1 MDKGQDAIN
10 SQIAF
15 NIIYIM
21 RTKVLKDLSAANLAS
36 PANRRLTESL
46 KLRVLKL
53 IRENYSDFGPTLAA
67 EKLRERHDIRLSI
80 ETVRNWMTSDGL
92 WVPHHDSSRSGIFL
106 NERCKPAQDPS
117 GRYRP
122 PSYHTSCCNLTRLK
136 ISDRHC

>member
-1 MDKGQDAIN
+1 MDKGQDVMN

-36 PANRRLTESL
+36 PSNRRLTESL

-92 WVPHHDSSRSGIFL
+92 WVPHHDGSRSGIFL

>member
-36 PANRRLTESL
+36 PSNRRLTESL

-92 WVPHHDSSRSGIFL
+92 WVPHHDGSRSGIFL

>member
-10 SQIAF
+10 SQISF

-36 PANRRLTESL
+36 PSNRRLTESL

-92 WVPHHDSSRSGIFL
+92 WVPHHDGSRSGIFL

>member
-1 MDKGQDAIN
+1 
-10 SQIAF
+10 
-15 NIIYIM
+15 M

-36 PANRRLTESL
+36 PSNRRLTESL

-92 WVPHHDSSRSGIFL
+92 WVPHHDGSRSGIFL

>member
-10 SQIAF
+10 SQIVF

-36 PANRRLTESL
+36 PSNRRLTESL

-92 WVPHHDSSRSGIFL
+92 WVPHHDGSRSGIFL

>member
-1 MDKGQDAIN
+1 MN

-36 PANRRLTESL
+36 PSNRRLTESL

-92 WVPHHDSSRSGIFL
+92 WVPHHDGSRSGIFL